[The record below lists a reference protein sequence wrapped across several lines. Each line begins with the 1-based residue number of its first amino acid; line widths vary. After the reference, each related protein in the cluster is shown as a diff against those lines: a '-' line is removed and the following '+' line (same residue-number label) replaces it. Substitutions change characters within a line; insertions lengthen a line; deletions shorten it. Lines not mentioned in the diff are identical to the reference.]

1 MALLGFFDE
10 IARTGVVATLGVHRA
25 KVEERN
31 RLVHNKLIQ
40 LKKFDIVAH
49 FEDNILEERRIMTA
63 LNRRLDMLRS
73 VNARIEFERRCMEPI
88 MEREHGGPLPG
99 YPLELQD
106 LVEPDYVMTARDW
119 FPFDPTNVKVG
130 HAFMNLI
137 VKALSDEET
146 IKATQM
152 IDWGTQSV
160 MDLTSIVRLRGLSRS
175 FHSAVPATMLV
186 ASAQNRVEAVKEL
199 QAELHKVQ
207 PIAGKAHM
215 LKIQTEKVERY
226 TIDLRRN
233 TERLQHYCGEMERI
247 IRSPAP
253 VKRRR

>member
-1 MALLGFFDE
+1 M
-10 IARTGVVATLGVHRA
+10 
-25 KVEERN
+25 
-31 RLVHNKLIQ
+31 
-40 LKKFDIVAH
+40 
-49 FEDNILEERRIMTA
+49 
-63 LNRRLDMLRS
+63 
-73 VNARIEFERRCMEPI
+73 
-88 MEREHGGPLPG
+88 
-99 YPLELQD
+99 ELQD
-106 LVEPDYVMTARDW
+106 LVEPDSVMTARDW

-160 MDLTSIVRLRGLSRS
+160 MDWTSIVRLRGLSRA

-186 ASAQNRVEAVKEL
+186 ASAQNSVETVKEMR
-199 QAELHKVQ
+199 AELHKVQ
-207 PIAGKAHM
+207 PIACKAHT
-215 LKIQTEKVERY
+215 LKIQNEKIEQY

-233 TERLQHYCGEMERI
+233 TERLQRYCGEMERI